1 MSLKM
6 TCTNPECG
14 KQMKYA
20 SGDFQV
26 VCEFCGT
33 WHLAADSDESGSSQ
47 SDSFTPE
54 DLYIPEDNPMPFG
67 ESENI
72 LPDEL
77 DQEQLKEKTESKRIT
92 GNLVDAQGNI
102 YPLSEGKN
110 VIGRKGSDI
119 IIKDPTVSRRHCVI
133 EVTIQEEHGLQYH
146 IYDIGFEEGA
156 ASTNGVFVS
165 GRSQRLQDYEK
176 IAISVG
182 TTIKVGET
190 SLKLK
195 HTAPNP

>member
-1 MSLKM
+1 MSLTM

-26 VCEFCGT
+26 VCESCGT
-33 WHLAADSDESGSSQ
+33 WHLAAESNDSSYNSQ
-47 SDSFTPE
+47 SDSLPPE
-54 DLYIPEDNPMPFG
+54 DLYVPEDNPISFS
-67 ESENI
+67 ESKNA

-77 DQEQLKEKTESKRIT
+77 EQEQLRDNKEKTESKRIT
-92 GNLVDAQGNI
+92 GNLVDANGNI
-102 YPLSEGKN
+102 YPLAEGKN

-119 IIKDPTVSRRHCVI
+119 ILNDPTVSRRHCI
-133 EVTIQEEHGLQYH
+133 LEVTVQEDHSLQYH
-146 IYDIGFEEGA
+146 IYDIGFDEGA

-176 IAISVG
+176 IAISIG

-195 HTAPNP
+195 IT